1 MWCID
6 NDAYNG
12 NYAKYPFNAKN
23 NAINFLAV
31 YVDGR
36 QVPAKPLQ
44 PNFAKGKHAQDEG
57 NELTRDDFGNC
68 YTFFGFDLTP
78 DACDGGCF
86 HLVRK
91 GNLRIEIY
99 FTAALALT
107 VNVVVYSEFEAVLE
121 IDKGRNVIY
130 SY

>member
-1 MWCID
+1 M
-6 NDAYNG
+6 
-12 NYAKYPFNAKN
+12 
-23 NAINFLAV
+23 
-31 YVDGR
+31 
-36 QVPAKPLQ
+36 
-44 PNFAKGKHAQDEG
+44 
-57 NELTRDDFGNC
+57 TRDDFGNG

-91 GNLRIEIY
+91 GNLRIEIH
-99 FTAALALT
+99 FAAALVQT
-107 VNVVVYSEFEAVLE
+107 VNVVVYGEFEAVLE